1 VIIPALVRAGA
12 RLELVGGG
20 AGPSAEAAGRTLGFA
35 RVATDG
41 REVISD
47 ADVDAVVIC
56 TRHAS
61 HADLAT
67 QALEAGKHVFCEK
80 PVGLSAAEIGQVCAA
95 AASDGAGILVVGFNR
110 RFSPHLRSLREF
122 VETGKRLLG
131 SYRVS
136 AGQVARDHWVHDL
149 TQGGGRVL
157 GEVCHFIDSLAF
169 VAGSPVVEVHAYGY
183 GQSGLPVQSHDRV
196 AVNLRFE
203 SGSVGTVLYVADGS
217 PKVSKERLEV
227 FTASRTAILDDYTT
241 LELYDGGRRSRQR
254 LRAQDKG
261 HAAEL
266 AAFVEGVRT
275 GIAPV
280 AIDEI
285 RNVSLATV
293 AVVESLRT
301 GRPLRID
308 ASGR

>member
-1 VIIPALVRAGA
+1 MVLAYADDGGEGASSDGAPRVVADDRSASRSDVDRPRKRSAAGAPRVGLIGPGGFAGRVIIPALLRAGV

-35 RVATDG
+35 RVATDAQV
-41 REVISD
+41 VIAD
-47 ADVDAVVIC
+47 GDVDAVVIC

-61 HADLAT
+61 HAELAT
-67 QALEAGKHVFCEK
+67 QALQAGKHVFCEK
-80 PVGLSAAEIGQVCAA
+80 PLGLSTAEVEQVCAA
-95 AASDGAGILVVGFNR
+95 AASDGAGILSVGFNR

-122 VETGKRLLG
+122 VDSGKQVLG

-136 AGQVARDHWVHDL
+136 AGQSARDHWVHDL

-183 GQSGLPVQSHDRV
+183 GESGLPMQSHDRV

-227 FTASRTAILDDYTT
+227 FTGSRTAILDDYAT
-241 LELYDGGRRSRQR
+241 LEL
-254 LRAQDKG
+254 
-261 HAAEL
+261 
-266 AAFVEGVRT
+266 
-275 GIAPV
+275 
-280 AIDEI
+280 
-285 RNVSLATV
+285 
-293 AVVESLRT
+293 
-301 GRPLRID
+301 
-308 ASGR
+308 